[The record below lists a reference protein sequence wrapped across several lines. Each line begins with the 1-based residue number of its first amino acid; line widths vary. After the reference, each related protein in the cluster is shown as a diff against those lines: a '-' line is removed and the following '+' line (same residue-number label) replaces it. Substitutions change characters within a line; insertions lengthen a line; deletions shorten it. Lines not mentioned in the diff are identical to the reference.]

1 MSRNYWDILKQ
12 GYNMKNALSFLI
24 YILMICSVWG
34 QDKAVLNV
42 AVDSTQIKIG
52 AQLNYTLQV
61 KADSTA
67 QVFFPENP
75 IFAPFELLEESPIDT
90 LRTQSHF
97 LYTKKYALIHFDS
110 GNYFIPQQQVKV
122 DGFSKIADLIPIRVN
137 PVVVDTTKQ
146 KLFDIKPLSQVDKN
160 YDTLISRVLWGLVI
174 ALLVIG
180 ISYTYLFQKRRKELR
195 ERELP
200 PFDRALE
207 ELKAL
212 ESVQPSEQDEYKL
225 YYSRLTD
232 VVRRYLEEEAKID
245 ALEST
250 SEELLIK
257 LELRKDAGTLDLDR
271 ATLKSLKEVLKT
283 ADLVKFA
290 KSMPEYRI
298 ANEDRRTV
306 AHVVLETK
314 EALPEP
320 TEEELKEKE
329 AYKEYLAKKRRKEQ
343 WIWGLSGT
351 GLLAVMAL
359 VISML
364 VYGFYPVR
372 DTLLRYP
379 TKALYSGQWVT
390 SQYGTPPLKIETPE
404 VLERIPTEQSL
415 IQQFSLGSLESPFY
429 IDLKFDF
436 PKLDPKQAES
446 NKDPQQAEAEKA
458 QALVSSIISNFESS
472 GAVNILMKNDEL
484 TLPSGTPV
492 AKIYGT
498 LDYPKKGKNERVR
511 CNFNA
516 LLFTFEEGTIILTM
530 MYEKEDRYASE
541 IEQRIM
547 NSLELIKEL

>member
-24 YILMICSVWG
+24 YILMICSVWS

-67 QVFFPENP
+67 LVFFPENP

-122 DGFSKIADLIPIRVN
+122 DDFSKIADLIPIRVN

>member
-1 MSRNYWDILKQ
+1 
-12 GYNMKNALSFLI
+12 MKYTLPFLV
-24 YILMICSVWG
+24 YFLLTCSIWG

-137 PVVVDTTKQ
+137 SVVVDTTKQ

-160 YDTLISRVLWGLVI
+160 YDTLISRVLWGLVV

-290 KSMPEYRI
+290 KSLPEYRI
-298 ANEDRRTV
+298 ANEDRRAV
-306 AHVVLETK
+306 EHVVLETK

-379 TKALYSGQWVT
+379 TKGLYSGQWVT

-404 VLERIPTEQSL
+404 VLERIPKEQSL
-415 IQQFSLGSLESPFY
+415 IQQFSLGTLESPYY

-436 PKLDPKQAES
+436 PKLDPKKEEP
-446 NKDPQQAEAEKA
+446 NTDPQQIEAEKA
-458 QALVSSIISNFESS
+458 QALVSSIISDFESS

-498 LDYPKKGKNERVR
+498 LDFPKKGEDQRVR

-530 MYEKEDRYASE
+530 MYEKDDRYASG
-541 IEQRIM
+541 IEQRII

>member
-1 MSRNYWDILKQ
+1 MKQALPILV
-12 GYNMKNALSFLI
+12 YFSLTVLLWA
-24 YILMICSVWG
+24 
-34 QDKAVLNV
+34 QDKAELNV

-67 QVFFPENP
+67 QVVFPEQP
-75 IFAPFELLEESPIDT
+75 IFTPFELLEESPIDT
-90 LRTQSHF
+90 LRSQTHY
-97 LYTKKYALIHFDS
+97 LYTKRYSLIHFDS
-110 GNYFIPQQQVKV
+110 GNYFIPQQQVLV
-122 DGFSKIADLIPIRVN
+122 NGFSKIADLIPVRVN
-137 PVVVDTTKQ
+137 SVKVDTIKQ
-146 KLFDIKPLSQVDKN
+146 KLFDIKPLSQVKKN
-160 YDTLISRVLWGLVI
+160 YKRLISRVLWGLI
-174 ALLVIG
+174 LALIVIG
-180 ISYTYLFQKRRKELR
+180 VSYTYLFQKRKKKLR

-200 PFDRALE
+200 PFDRAIE

-212 ESVQPSEQDEYKL
+212 ESEKPFEQDEFKL

-257 LELRKDAGTLDLDR
+257 LEMRKGEGTLDLDFT
-271 ATLKSLKEVLKT
+271 TLKSLREVLKN

-298 ANEDRRTV
+298 ANEDRRAV
-306 AHVVLETK
+306 EHVVMETK
-314 EALPEP
+314 QALPEP

-343 WIWGLSGT
+343 LIWGLSGI
-351 GLLAVMAL
+351 GLLTVTTL

-372 DTLLRYP
+372 DTLLGYP
-379 TKALYSGQWVT
+379 TKILYSGQWVS

-404 VLERIPTEQSL
+404 VLERIPNEQSL
-415 IQQFSLGSLESPFY
+415 IQQFSLGTLDSPFY

-436 PKLDPKQAES
+436 PKLDP
-446 NKDPQQAEAEKA
+446 NKDESRSDPEQVKTEKA
-458 QALVSSIISNFESS
+458 QALVSSIISNFQSS
-472 GAVNILMKNDEL
+472 GAVNILMKNDEI
-484 TLPSGTPV
+484 TLPSGSPAV
-492 AKIYGT
+492 KIYGT
-498 LDYPKKGKNERVR
+498 LDYPKKGKDERVR
-511 CNFNA
+511 CNFNT
-516 LLFTFEEGTIILTM
+516 LLFTFEEGTIRLTM
-530 MYEKEDRYASE
+530 LYEKEDRYASE
-541 IEQRIM
+541 IEQRVI